1 MRYNEGLWTQLK
13 KGSFIVDYSKV
24 NRITN
29 RNIIMMIIYVMGHC
43 QMKYSGNKITTEEE
57 LDIEVTHFKFLYKYG
72 LL

>member
-1 MRYNEGLWTQLK
+1 MRYNEGLWEQLK
-13 KGSFIVDYSKV
+13 GGKKIIEYKRVG
-24 NRITN
+24 NITR
-29 RNIIMMIIYVMGHC
+29 RNIIMMIIYVIGHY